1 MEAHFEHSSWAT
13 TMHRTSG
20 AAHTFSQIKT
30 NFKHVSKILT
40 VYKVQMLGK
49 ILHFY

>member
-1 MEAHFEHSSWAT
+1 MHHASS
-13 TMHRTSG
+13 

-30 NFKHVSKILT
+30 DFKHVSKILI

-49 ILHFY
+49 IQNVY